1 MNHKINF
8 KSSFKEPILL
18 SGKVFGLKLLSA
30 YETIILEK
38 NCKAMLEISNV
49 FKKNKK
55 LIKKAGLISMCLY
68 TASGERLLPNAI
80 SVLKNLTCHEI
91 NYVFKQYSKIKKQSL
106 DYNTKRQ
113 EIFENVKEHEYQQS
127 LQNLES
133 SEWFISIDLLI
144 ILC

>member
-1 MNHKINF
+1 
-8 KSSFKEPILL
+8 
-18 SGKVFGLKLLSA
+18 
-30 YETIILEK
+30 
-38 NCKAMLEISNV
+38 MLEISNV

-68 TASGERLLPNAI
+68 TASGERLFPNAI

-133 SEWFISIDLLI
+133 SE
-144 ILC
+144 

>member
-18 SGKVFGLKLLSA
+18 SGRIFGLKLLSA
-30 YETIILEK
+30 YETIILER

-55 LIKKAGLISMCLY
+55 LVKKAGLISMCLY
-68 TASGERLLPNAI
+68 TASGERLFSNAV

-91 NYVFKQYSKIKKQSL
+91 NYVFKQYSKIEQQSL
-106 DYNTKRQ
+106 AYHAKNQ
-113 EIFENVKEHEYQQS
+113 SIFENVKKHEYQQS
-127 LQNLES
+127 LQNLAS
-133 SEWFISIDLLI
+133 SE
-144 ILC
+144 